1 MRWHALF
8 LPLSLYHK
16 IFGIF
21 VANATFELPVIE
33 SLVLDITYKLY
44 DSVTNVTR
52 VLYSIFFDSATRNV
66 KICLKCKK

>member
-8 LPLSLYHK
+8 LPLSLYHI

-33 SLVLDITYKLY
+33 SLVLDITYELY
-44 DSVTNVTR
+44 DYVTNVTC
-52 VLYSIFFDSATRNV
+52 VLYLIFRNNSTRNV
-66 KICLKCKK
+66 KI